1 LSASDEGTSVP
12 HDQEWHA
19 PYNPWLIAGV
29 ATLTTFMEILDTTI
43 VVVAM
48 PHIAGNL
55 GVSQDAATWIV
66 TSYLLSNAVVIPLTP
81 WLSSLF
87 GRRNLYL
94 VCGVLFTVSSFFCG
108 IAPSFGMLVVFR
120 LIQGLAGGGLV
131 PSTQAILVDT
141 FPARQRAMAMAMFTL
156 VAVTAP
162 AIGPTLGGWITDQ
175 FNWRWIFFIN
185 VPVGIVSLYLASK
198 YITDPPYLPRR
209 RGPDRFKVDY
219 VGCILIVAGLGG
231 MQLTLSIA
239 ERQGWFE
246 SSTVVMLTLGSAI
259 AIVAAIFWE
268 LHHDD
273 PLIDLRLLKERN
285 LGAAFVLLTLF
296 GLPFYGAMILYPFF
310 LQNLLGYTATW
321 SGLAVSPGGFVL
333 VIMMP
338 FVGWAMMR
346 LDARKMAT
354 VGLLI
359 LIVAL
364 YQMSHFTLET
374 DIRAVVIARMLQ
386 CLGISLVFLPVN
398 TMAYTHITREARNS
412 ASSLMQLGRNAGASI
427 GIAFVANTLDSQ
439 SQVKQSQLVEH
450 LTPYDP
456 AYTDLLNK
464 LEGQFLQASGD
475 PVHAAAQAQGV
486 VYKVLQQQSDVL
498 AFSHVC
504 HLLIGSVILL
514 IPFLFIIRKPK
525 HLEETEPTLSS

>member
-1 LSASDEGTSVP
+1 
-12 HDQEWHA
+12 
-19 PYNPWLIAGV
+19 
-29 ATLTTFMEILDTTI
+29 
-43 VVVAM
+43 
-48 PHIAGNL
+48 
-55 GVSQDAATWIV
+55 
-66 TSYLLSNAVVIPLTP
+66 
-81 WLSSLF
+81 
-87 GRRNLYL
+87 
-94 VCGVLFTVSSFFCG
+94 
-108 IAPSFGMLVVFR
+108 
-120 LIQGLAGGGLV
+120 
-131 PSTQAILVDT
+131 
-141 FPARQRAMAMAMFTL
+141 
-156 VAVTAP
+156 
-162 AIGPTLGGWITDQ
+162 
-175 FNWRWIFFIN
+175 
-185 VPVGIVSLYLASK
+185 
-198 YITDPPYLPRR
+198 
-209 RGPDRFKVDY
+209 
-219 VGCILIVAGLGG
+219 
-231 MQLTLSIA
+231 
-239 ERQGWFE
+239 
-246 SSTVVMLTLGSAI
+246 MLTLGSAI

-296 GLPFYGAMILYPFF
+296 GLPFYGAMILYPLF

-346 LDARKMAT
+346 IDARKMAT
-354 VGLLI
+354 LGLLI

-364 YQMSHFTLET
+364 FQMSHFTLET
-374 DIRAVVIARMLQ
+374 DIKAVVIARMLQ
-386 CLGISLVFLPVN
+386 CLGISLVFMPVN

-439 SQVKQSQLVEH
+439 SQVQQSQLVEH

-456 AYTDLLNK
+456 AYTDLLDK